1 MRELVGLLPSK
12 LLPATVVVVAHR
24 LDCRSF
30 VVDFMQLGQ
39 TKARVTFLRVRL
51 GWNKVKWYFKN
62 GIPNRLHI

>member
-12 LLPATVVVVAHR
+12 LLPATVVVAHR

-51 GWNKVKWYFKN
+51 GWNKVKWYLKK
-62 GIPNRLHI
+62 RDSQY